1 MFKDTLHHLNL
12 RELSE
17 LAGNDV
23 VEALDAVGVTAKKT
37 NLIDVIISTSGLS
50 VLSKPANRKIY
61 FQKAAIIEELSI
73 TEPELKKFTSRPWA
87 SCYKDIGLKL
97 NENVDDLIVGET
109 RRAGTFDTDESFALM
124 PYQNWM
130 RKRVLDQFTI
140 NQQKKILVHMPT
152 GAGKTST
159 AMQIIVD
166 YFRGELPKKYFSCL
180 DGA

>member
-61 FQKAAIIEELSI
+61 FQKPAIREELSI
-73 TEPELKKFTSRPWA
+73 TEPELKKLRLDMA
-87 SCYKDIGLKL
+87 SCCY
-97 NENVDDLIVGET
+97 
-109 RRAGTFDTDESFALM
+109 R
-124 PYQNWM
+124 P
-130 RKRVLDQFTI
+130 
-140 NQQKKILVHMPT
+140 KI
-152 GAGKTST
+152 K
-159 AMQIIVD
+159 
-166 YFRGELPKKYFSCL
+166 
-180 DGA
+180 